1 MSDLFPPKREQ
12 RISEKGI
19 IDKDF
24 AEILE
29 DLFERSNFFQVGDGD
44 PINSLITSRKMIFLR
59 QDGGVGTTLY
69 VNELGDG
76 TDDGW
81 RAI

>member
-12 RISEKGI
+12 LITNKGL
-19 IDKDF
+19 IDDDF
-24 AEILE
+24 AEKLE
-29 DLFERSNFFQVGDGD
+29 DLFERSNFFQVIDGD
-44 PINSLITSRKMIFLR
+44 PIGSLVTSRKMIVIR

-76 TDDGW
+76 TADGW
-81 RAI
+81 VAK